1 MNKYKFV
8 YSKRLADFLIREKG
22 LQFITYAKHPK
33 TDRLFWLFE
42 RSDELDA
49 ALAEYDEQNAQLSE
63 RIDYRNERGKF
74 NE

>member
-1 MNKYKFV
+1 MSKDVKFV

-22 LQFITYAKHPK
+22 LRFITYAKHPK

-42 RSDELDA
+42 RGRELDA
-49 ALAEYDEQNAQLSE
+49 ALAEYDAQLSE

-74 NE
+74 NS